1 MFNDF
6 YNIYKGARD
15 SSWRFLIDHKID
27 SLPID
32 LNKICENMGINLRT
46 NKNLLSTERG
56 ATITDGN
63 KTYILLKPDTIP
75 AMRYTTAHELGHIVL
90 GHTLKNGKIGRTF
103 IMDDEQEYQAERFA
117 IDILAPACV
126 LWGLNLHTAK
136 DISEVC
142 NISMSAAQRR
152 AERMETL
159 YRRNMFLSH
168 PLERQAFQQFKKF
181 ILK

>member
-1 MFNDF
+1 MM
-6 YNIYKGARD
+6 
-15 SSWRFLIDHKID
+15 S
-27 SLPID
+27 
-32 LNKICENMGINLRT
+32 NL
-46 NKNLLSTERG
+46 
-56 ATITDGN
+56 D
-63 KTYILLKPDTIP
+63 
-75 AMRYTTAHELGHIVL
+75 M
-90 GHTLKNGKIGRTF
+90 
-103 IMDDEQEYQAERFA
+103 EYQAERFA

-126 LWGLNLHTAK
+126 LWGLNLHTTK

-142 NISMSAAQRR
+142 NISMASAQRR